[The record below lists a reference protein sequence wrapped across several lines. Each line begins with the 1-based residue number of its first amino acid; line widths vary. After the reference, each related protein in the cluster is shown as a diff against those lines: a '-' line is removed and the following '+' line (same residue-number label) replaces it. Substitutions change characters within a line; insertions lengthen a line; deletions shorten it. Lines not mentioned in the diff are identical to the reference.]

1 MPNTADV
8 YNNLSKE
15 QLIQIVCDLK
25 GEISKLHDDFKKLT
39 NFRLYHLERN
49 QYMMMQYG
57 RCESF
62 EIVGI
67 PESVSDDKL
76 EDEVIDI
83 LKEAK
88 VTVNSQPLK
97 KVDISAV
104 HRLRDKK
111 RLLLEW

>member
-1 MPNTADV
+1 
-8 YNNLSKE
+8 
-15 QLIQIVCDLK
+15 
-25 GEISKLHDDFKKLT
+25 
-39 NFRLYHLERN
+39 
-49 QYMMMQYG
+49 MMQYG
-57 RCESF
+57 RHQSF

-88 VTVNSQPLK
+88 VTVNRQPLK

-104 HRLRDKK
+104 RRL
-111 RLLLEW
+111 